1 MPLHQDAWHAG
12 QPTHTHGSPGLKTE
26 RTRRCTTRLERE
38 NNSNSHARCLSPLT
52 RPVVRDQMFQRK
64 HDFSK
69 GVTQAGQSS
78 ESTTGTPLSFLIA
91 GSDRKAGTPTPSR
104 NQVITQSRLLKNQSY
119 VRPNI
124 APSGIAQPKQ
134 PRQTLSTYNTLQKS
148 STDLKPTIGLQSVN

>member
-1 MPLHQDAWHAG
+1 MY
-12 QPTHTHGSPGLKTE
+12 
-26 RTRRCTTRLERE
+26 
-38 NNSNSHARCLSPLT
+38 
-52 RPVVRDQMFQRK
+52 QRK

-78 ESTTGTPLSFLIA
+78 ESTTGTPMFPSLIA

-104 NQVITQSRLLKNQSY
+104 NQVITQSRMLKNQSY

-134 PRQTLSTYNTLQKS
+134 PRQKLSTYNTLQKS
-148 STDLKPTIGLQSVN
+148 STDLKPNIGLQSVN